1 MRTREIL
8 VMILFSMFITPLVY
22 AQDDVTPTSLEVK
35 VYPDG
40 STLVTYVVES
50 DPTKVRVDVELFS
63 NNYNNLIIRDEDG
76 IPLGSTIIEG
86 GLTVDSIGASE
97 LVIVYTTSDLTTKD
111 GPIWNL
117 NLSSPVST
125 LVILPQGAA
134 IFDLGDI
141 PTDLGNINGAQYL
154 EMPAGEIYVSFI
166 LSMPNLIGDA
176 QTAIN
181 EAETYIASLESQ
193 DYVLIEAH
201 SELTQAKQ
209 LIDTDQYIE
218 AKSMAYQ
225 AIDTADDIVE
235 TANSAAVEIALAES
249 SVTGAEE
256 DGRTEGLPQAIDT
269 LNSAKSYYSEGSYL
283 EAETAA
289 KQASHLALLTD
300 EPSSG
305 NTLLYLGVAIL
316 ISAAGGGYYLM
327 KKMRQEEPTPSQPEV
342 KVPDFQE
349 KTVDLEKIFV
359 INEDLRLE
367 DREVIKFLAE
377 NNGEAFATEIRD
389 RFDMPRSS
397 TWRLIRRLKSLEIVE
412 EVKVGNQSLVKIIKR
427 YIN

>member
-1 MRTREIL
+1 
-8 VMILFSMFITPLVY
+8 MFITPMVC

-63 NNYNNLIIRDEDG
+63 DSYSNLIIRDEDG
-76 IPLGSTIIEG
+76 IPLGSTIIEN

-97 LVIVYTTSDLTTKD
+97 LVIVYTTSDLTTKE

-125 LVILPQGAA
+125 TVVLPQGAA

-141 PTDLGNINGAQYL
+141 PTDLGNINGAQYV
-154 EMPAGEIYVSFI
+154 EMPAGEVYVSFI
-166 LSMPNLIGDA
+166 LAMPNLIGEA

-181 EAETYIASLESQ
+181 EAEAYFASLESQ
-193 DYVLIEAH
+193 DYVFIEAH
-201 SELTQAKQ
+201 SELTHAKQ
-209 LIDTDQYIE
+209 LLDTDQYIE

-225 AIDTADDIVE
+225 AMDTADETVE

-249 SVTGAEE
+249 SVTSAQE

-269 LNSAKSYYSEGSYL
+269 LNSAKTYYSEGSYL

-289 KQASHLALLTD
+289 KQASHLALLAD
-300 EPSSG
+300 EPSRG
-305 NTLLYLGVAIL
+305 NTLLFLGIVIL
-316 ISAAGGGYYLM
+316 IAAAGGGYYLM
-327 KKMRQEEPTPSQPEV
+327 RVRRQEEPAPLQPES
-342 KVPDFQE
+342 KVLEFEE
-349 KTVDLEKIFV
+349 KTVDLEKIFGV
-359 INEDLRLE
+359 NEDLRLE

-397 TWRLIRRLKSLEIVE
+397 AWRLIRRLKSLEIVE
-412 EVKVGNQSLVKIIKR
+412 EVKVGNQSLVKISKR
-427 YIN
+427 YVN